1 MGRYWEFR
9 DDDGLVHTVP
19 RNSPGVV
26 GQQPTLAPGSCFEY
40 HSRVQI
46 NTEEGTM
53 KGSFQMVDLSDE
65 REFDALIDTTALS
78 SAAGAWVSWNN
89 VVFPA

>member
-1 MGRYWEFR
+1 
-9 DDDGLVHTVP
+9 
-19 RNSPGVV
+19 
-26 GQQPTLAPGSCFEY
+26 
-40 HSRVQI
+40 
-46 NTEEGTM
+46 M